1 MRHRVN
7 ESVLIGILGLYNKPR
22 AEVHPWHK
30 LMGPKEEEEEEEEEE
45 EGMVW
50 SPENVEHYLLLP

>member
-1 MRHRVN
+1 
-7 ESVLIGILGLYNKPR
+7 
-22 AEVHPWHK
+22 
-30 LMGPKEEEEEEEEEE
+30 MGPKEEEEEE